1 MRFNVYVD
9 GFNLY
14 YGALRG
20 QPYRWLDI
28 SQFARKLL
36 QPSDELRRVR
46 YFTARVRPL
55 PVDPAAPER
64 QAAYIRALQTL
75 PHLSIHYGQFL
86 VSRPMMERA
95 DGLGRIPVIKT
106 EEKGTDVNLA
116 THLLL
121 DAFDG
126 ECDAALVISNDSD
139 LTEPIRQA
147 RRRFKLTV
155 GVVLP
160 ILNGSGSGRRRS
172 PSRELTAAATFDRR
186 ITNSR
191 KRRRLLAE
199 CQFPETLTDARGSFS
214 RPPEWA

>member
-1 MRFNVYVD
+1 M
-9 GFNLY
+9 
-14 YGALRG
+14 
-20 QPYRWLDI
+20 
-28 SQFARKLL
+28 
-36 QPSDELRRVR
+36 
-46 YFTARVRPL
+46 
-55 PVDPAAPER
+55 
-64 QAAYIRALQTL
+64 
-75 PHLSIHYGQFL
+75 
-86 VSRPMMERA
+86 
-95 DGLGRIPVIKT
+95 IKT

-172 PSRELTAAATFDRR
+172 PRRELTAAATFDRR

>member
-1 MRFNVYVD
+1 M
-9 GFNLY
+9 
-14 YGALRG
+14 
-20 QPYRWLDI
+20 
-28 SQFARKLL
+28 
-36 QPSDELRRVR
+36 
-46 YFTARVRPL
+46 
-55 PVDPAAPER
+55 
-64 QAAYIRALQTL
+64 
-75 PHLSIHYGQFL
+75 
-86 VSRPMMERA
+86 
-95 DGLGRIPVIKT
+95 IKT

-116 THLLL
+116 THPLL

-191 KRRRLLAE
+191 KRRRILAE

-214 RPPEWA
+214 ARRGGHERRSNTATLASAFDLHGDDVDVVVLAVLHGRGVVPQQAERELAVVLDLGLIA

>member
-1 MRFNVYVD
+1 M
-9 GFNLY
+9 
-14 YGALRG
+14 
-20 QPYRWLDI
+20 
-28 SQFARKLL
+28 
-36 QPSDELRRVR
+36 
-46 YFTARVRPL
+46 
-55 PVDPAAPER
+55 
-64 QAAYIRALQTL
+64 
-75 PHLSIHYGQFL
+75 
-86 VSRPMMERA
+86 
-95 DGLGRIPVIKT
+95 IKT

-172 PSRELTAAATFDRR
+172 PSRELTAAATFDRQ
-186 ITNSR
+186 SR
-191 KRRRLLAE
+191 TRESAAGSSRE